1 MQNVPRSIL
10 QYFQPSLSYHL
21 SLQSLFCLFL
31 SGRFTQIFF
40 TILSFYRY
48 KNTIQYFI
56 VCGIGIVGIF
66 RTTLDFIFNKLYGKI
81 EGKIK
86 ASVGV
91 IESFQQLLLL
101 VMCILLRT
109 HNTLYVA
116 GLAVV
121 ERLIEDLV
129 PSIISLPVPYLTM
142 FCLWMGRASFFYQVC
157 FVVQEIAVPCHKET

>member
-1 MQNVPRSIL
+1 MLQGEHSAIL
-10 QYFQPSLSYHL
+10 STFIKLPFVIKIFVLSVFEWPFYT
-21 SLQSLFCLFL
+21 
-31 SGRFTQIFF
+31 GF

-56 VCGIGIVGIF
+56 VCGIGVVGIF

-109 HNTLYVA
+109 HNTIYVA

-121 ERLIEDLV
+121 ERLTEDLV

-157 FVVQEIAVPCHKET
+157 FKVQPLTSVQA